1 MRSLL
6 VILLSAFVLVGST
19 GCVTKKKH
27 LQAAKESAD
36 RETALQDKVRGLEGK
51 VAELEASLTA
61 EKKAGADKATAL
73 EGTVAELQAK
83 ITALEESSA
92 ALQKDRAAV
101 QAELAAMV
109 KDKSALKGSVEDMQR
124 ALDELAKR
132 KAESDSRVAEFRK
145 LIDRFKALIDA
156 GKLKVKIVDGRMVV
170 ALATDVLFASG
181 SATLSADG
189 KTAIEEVA
197 KVLASI
203 PGRKFQVEGHTDD
216 VPIKTAQYAS
226 NWELASGRAITVVKT
241 MVDAG
246 LPGDRVS
253 GASFGEQKPSA
264 SNKTAEGRNAN
275 RRIEIV
281 VVPDLAS
288 LPGFDELNR
297 AAAKP

>member
-1 MRSLL
+1 MRSLF
-6 VILLSAFVLVGST
+6 VVLLAACVVFST

-27 LQAAKESAD
+27 VQAAKDSAD
-36 RETALQDKVRGLEGK
+36 REAALQDKVRGLEGK
-51 VAELEASLTA
+51 ITELEGSLAGEKKSGAEKAASL
-61 EKKAGADKATAL
+61 EATI
-73 EGTVAELQAK
+73 AELQAK
-83 ITALEESSA
+83 LDGLER
-92 ALQKDRAAV
+92 DRAAI

-132 KAESDSRVAEFRK
+132 KAESDARVAEFRK

-170 ALATDVLFASG
+170 ELATDVLFSSG

-189 KTAIEEVA
+189 ISAIQEVA

-253 GASFGEQKPSA
+253 GASFGEQKPTA
-264 SNKTAEGRNAN
+264 SNKTPEGRASN